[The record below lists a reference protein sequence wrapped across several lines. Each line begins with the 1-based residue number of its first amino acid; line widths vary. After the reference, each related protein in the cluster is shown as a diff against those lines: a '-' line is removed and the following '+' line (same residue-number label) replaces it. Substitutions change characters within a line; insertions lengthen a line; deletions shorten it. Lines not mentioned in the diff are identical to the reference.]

1 MCVHCEVEQQVRSDA
16 LSDRNTKR
24 MGHAGRSQN
33 RRRRHR
39 GEALCALLCTVDAAD
54 RLPRRVMVSSALLAG
69 RRRAVAQCHALG
81 CGLLSASR
89 VLVER
94 VSLQACVGA
103 PQRPVRGPYYWV
115 ESTVRPYWAKC
126 RSKVKAAGI
135 RSLSITAK
143 LAASVREKS
152 LSVYW

>member
-1 MCVHCEVEQQVRSDA
+1 MVWSRKMCLHCEVEQQVRSDSLA
-16 LSDRNTKR
+16 NSDTRKT
-24 MGHAGRSQN
+24 GHARRTED

-39 GEALCALLCTVDAAD
+39 GEALCTLLCTVDAAD

-89 VLVER
+89 FLVER
-94 VSLQACVGA
+94 VSLQACVVA
-103 PQRPVRGPYYWV
+103 PQRPVRGPHYWV

-135 RSLSITAK
+135 RSRSITA
-143 LAASVREKS
+143 
-152 LSVYW
+152 